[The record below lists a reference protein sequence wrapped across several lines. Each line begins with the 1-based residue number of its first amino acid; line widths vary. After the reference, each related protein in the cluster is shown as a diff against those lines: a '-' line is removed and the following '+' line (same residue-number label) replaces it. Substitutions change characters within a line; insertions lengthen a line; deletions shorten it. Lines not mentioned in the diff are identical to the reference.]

1 MKVKIARRLYK
12 SSDGTL
18 TQNADNLKI
27 SGERDLS
34 DFLQYGWTQAR
45 LDTIGDLRDEFDD
58 LPTDEEL
65 MGAMVVATGQKNE
78 KGEQLRVMIRE
89 MRSRVENKYG
99 EGADETVAYGWELL
113 SKMDDNDLRRCGKR
127 VWRVATADAA
137 ALASEGVTASVLSAL
152 ITLTNDFDDAI
163 DLQITRIKER
173 DVAVSIR
180 INKGNELYAELVKL
194 ANTGKTHWES
204 RDESKYNDY
213 VLNESSSGNQVVTG
227 NIASGTVVNLSVI
240 VDTATDQVTINHE
253 GTAADGVI
261 QAYFATLPTD
271 GPNGFQQNISAGVP
285 LTVAAS
291 AIGFDA
297 ANRTRL
303 NLYNPNGGA
312 PIPYRVEIA

>member
-12 SSDGTL
+12 MSDGTL
-18 TQNADNLKI
+18 IQTADNLKI
-27 SGERDLS
+27 SGERDLT
-34 DFLQYGWTQAR
+34 DFAPYGWTAAR
-45 LDTIGDLRDEFDD
+45 LDAIEDLRDEFNE

-65 MGAMVVATGQKNE
+65 MGAMVIATADKNE
-78 KGEQLRVMIRE
+78 SAENVRVAVRE
-89 MRSRVENKYG
+89 LRSRVENKYG
-99 EGADETVAYGWELL
+99 EGSVKTVPYGWELL
-113 SKMDDNDLRRCGKR
+113 SKMDDNDVVRCGRR
-127 VWRVATADAA
+127 VVRVATADLAN
-137 ALASEGVTASVLSAL
+137 LASEGVTVALLTSLSEL
-152 ITLTNDFDDAI
+152 VDKLDEDI
-163 DLQITRIKER
+163 DTQFTRIKER
-173 DVAVSIR
+173 DVAVTTR
-180 INKGNELYAELVKL
+180 INKGNQLYAELVKL

-227 NIASGTVVNLSVI
+227 NIASGTVVNISVI

-253 GTAADGVI
+253 GTGADGPI
-261 QAYFATLPTD
+261 QAYFATMPTD